1 MINIFRSYNP
11 INIAWLAVLTL
22 LLRFGYLAHAPSQ
35 VEFIFVEPFAR
46 LLVPVNY
53 EFALSPFFNVLLASA
68 LVFVQALLL
77 NTLVN
82 YFNLAGKP
90 SYLPALMYITLSALF
105 TPFLILS
112 APLICNFLVILML
125 YKLFALYQGGGVMA
139 AAYDLGLIVALG
151 SLIYLPFIYLFL
163 VVLIALVTFRPFNW
177 REWTAAILGYATV
190 FFFLAVVYYSTG
202 RMHAFTKIWLPLG
215 TKFPN
220 SISINTYN
228 FLLLI
233 PVAFILVLSAYRLQ
247 QHFFK
252 SYVHIRKSYQLLLI
266 FFIVAG
272 LSFYVKATFQLNH
285 FLLCA
290 IPAAI
295 AFAYYFLYS
304 NSRWF
309 YESIYILLLAGII
322 WFQFNTF

>member
-22 LLRFGYLAHAPSQ
+22 LLRFGYLAHAPSR
-35 VEFIFVEPFAR
+35 VEFVFVEPFAR

-53 EFALSPFFNVLLASA
+53 EFALSPFVNVLLAAA

-77 NTLVN
+77 NTMVN
-82 YFNLAGKP
+82 YFNLMGKP

-112 APLICNFLVILML
+112 APLICNFLVVLML
-125 YKLFALYQGGGVMA
+125 YKLFGLYQGGKVMA
-139 AAYDLGLIVALG
+139 SAYDMGLIVALG

-163 VVLIALVTFRPFNW
+163 VILIALVTFRPFNW
-177 REWTAAILGYATV
+177 REWVAATLGYITV
-190 FFFLAVVYYSTG
+190 FFFLAVIYFNNN
-202 RMHAFTKIWLPLG
+202 RIHAFSKIWLPLG
-215 TKFPN
+215 TQFPV

-233 PVAFILVLSAYRLQ
+233 PVVIILILSAYRLQ

-252 SYVHIRKSYQLLLI
+252 SYVHIRKSYQLLLV

-272 LSFYVKATFQLNH
+272 LSFYVKAVFQLNH

-304 NSRWF
+304 TSRWF
-309 YESIYILLLAGII
+309 YETLYLLLLAGII